1 MIHILNYSSG
11 DKVSFDDTN
20 ISDRINQEF
29 KTEYVELPDGR
40 RVSVGYLEDIAF
52 FEGDTTDEVNWYQ
65 VSDEDDFA
73 LDFAEPVYPNT
84 VL

>member
-1 MIHILNYSSG
+1 MIHVLNYSSG
-11 DKVSFDDTN
+11 DKVSFDDTDIN
-20 ISDRINQEF
+20 DRINQEF

-52 FEGDTTDEVNWYQ
+52 FEGDIADEVNWYQ

>member
-1 MIHILNYSSG
+1 MTHNLYYSSG
-11 DKVSFDDTN
+11 DKVSFDDTD

-40 RVSVGYLEDIAF
+40 RVNAGYLEDIAF

-65 VSDEDDFA
+65 VSDEDAFA
-73 LDFAEPVYPNT
+73 LDFAEPVYPDT
-84 VL
+84 IF